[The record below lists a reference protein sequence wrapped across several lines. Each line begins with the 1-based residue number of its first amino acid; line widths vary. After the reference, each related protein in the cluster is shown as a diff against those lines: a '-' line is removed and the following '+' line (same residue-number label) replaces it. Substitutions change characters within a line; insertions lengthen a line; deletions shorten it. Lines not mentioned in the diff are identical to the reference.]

1 MSGKVALVVQ
11 SMIASWTTGRKVIPN
26 ALAIAL
32 TVSVGPAIR
41 EVPESTIPY
50 FNPEKVCPAVS
61 IDYKATGQ

>member
-1 MSGKVALVVQ
+1 
-11 SMIASWTTGRKVIPN
+11 VISK

-50 FNPEKVCPAVS
+50 FKPEKSYPAVL
-61 IDYKATGQ
+61 ILDKVTGQYVSLKRS